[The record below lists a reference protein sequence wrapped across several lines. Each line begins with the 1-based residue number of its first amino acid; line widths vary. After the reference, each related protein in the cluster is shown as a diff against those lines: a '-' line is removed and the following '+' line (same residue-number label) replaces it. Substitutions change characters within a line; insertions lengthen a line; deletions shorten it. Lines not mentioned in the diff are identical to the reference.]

1 MNQNVFAHPTSYK
14 LVFQISLVRSQNSPS
29 AISHQRSAISDQ
41 RSAISHQ
48 PSAISDQRSAIS
60 HQPSAISDQRS
71 AISHQPLPITY
82 YLLPIT
88 HYPLPITHYPLPI
101 TYYPSPITHSP
112 FPIPHSRFPIPDSP
126 FPIPHHLMEK
136 DLLFTRRHTGQFIS
150 ERQLVDLK
158 SVNRDLATA
167 TGLDNLAQ
175 AILNRLYTRKGEL
188 AALGHPNYG
197 SRLHLLVG
205 QQNNNRLRSLAN
217 LYIRECL
224 AQEPRIEEIKAIDFE
239 PPSRQ
244 QRYTLVA
251 TVVLKAVG
259 QETPLT
265 LSFSLPGG

>member
-1 MNQNVFAHPTSYK
+1 
-14 LVFQISLVRSQNSPS
+14 
-29 AISHQRSAISDQ
+29 
-41 RSAISHQ
+41 
-48 PSAISDQRSAIS
+48 
-60 HQPSAISDQRS
+60 
-71 AISHQPLPITY
+71 
-82 YLLPIT
+82 
-88 HYPLPITHYPLPI
+88 
-101 TYYPSPITHSP
+101 
-112 FPIPHSRFPIPDSP
+112 
-126 FPIPHHLMEK
+126 MEK
-136 DLLFTRRHTGQFIS
+136 DLLFTRRHSGQLIS
-150 ERQLVDLK
+150 ERQVVDLQ

-205 QQNNNRLRSLAN
+205 EQNNNRLRSLAN

-251 TVVLKAVG
+251 TVILKAVG

>member
-1 MNQNVFAHPTSYK
+1 MFLPTLQACLSNQF
-14 LVFQISLVRSQNSPS
+14 S
-29 AISHQRSAISDQ
+29 AIAKFPIPHQP
-41 RSAISHQ
+41 SAISHQ
-48 PSAISDQRSAIS
+48 PSAIPD
-60 HQPSAISDQRS
+60 
-71 AISHQPLPITY
+71 
-82 YLLPIT
+82 
-88 HYPLPITHYPLPI
+88 
-101 TYYPSPITHSP
+101 
-112 FPIPHSRFPIPDSP
+112 SRFPIPDSRFPIPDSRFPIPDSRFPIPDSRFPIPDSRFPITDSP
-126 FPIPHHLMEK
+126 FPIPHHQMEK
-136 DLLFTRRHTGQFIS
+136 DLLFTRRHSGQFIS
-150 ERQLVDLK
+150 ERQFVDLQ

-205 QQNNNRLRSLAN
+205 EQNNNRLRSLAN

-251 TVVLKAVG
+251 TLVLKAVG

-265 LSFSLPGG
+265 LSFSVPGG